1 MRGPSRRARWLS
13 HSTRSLA
20 VPPSSAGGDRMDI
33 HPMRRGG
40 AKSFVDDLVL
50 GRGVVLSRA
59 ATSLRSIETQPW
71 TRRFVRRRRTHLR
84 SRKRVQVD
92 RPYGPSL
99 SIERGWVG
107 WWLLFQFWG
116 LVFAAPFPFS
126 SRLHSRR
133 PAGGV
138 AGARG
143 KRKGRELLLFFLKSF
158 FFGKGGNAVGKG
170 RERIVVIVACCEFW
184 QSPKMW
190 KGRERIL
197 VIVVACREFWQS
209 PKIWKGR
216 DRIPVIACREF
227 WQSPKMW
234 KGRERNPVIGL

>member
-99 SIERGWVG
+99 SIERGW
-107 WWLLFQFWG
+107 L
-116 LVFAAPFPFS
+116 
-126 SRLHSRR
+126 
-133 PAGGV
+133 V
-138 AGARG
+138 AGCCFNFG
-143 KRKGRELLLFFLKSF
+143 GWCLLLAFRFPLVSTPVVRREVLREREENGKGGNFCFFFQSPF

-216 DRIPVIACREF
+216 ERREF
-227 WQSPKMW
+227 WQRLP
-234 KGRERNPVIGL
+234 